1 MVRSRDTGE
10 FGASIKIHTKAG
22 NLDVARGCNC
32 TYRNGVSE
40 SSVMFGFSL
49 DHRSEDIEA
58 HADIALSPH
67 EARTVANRLL
77 ELANKV
83 EGSQG
88 TNETY

>member
-1 MVRSRDTGE
+1 
-10 FGASIKIHTKAG
+10 
-22 NLDVARGCNC
+22 
-32 TYRNGVSE
+32 
-40 SSVMFGFSL
+40 MFGFSL